1 MPVFMFSGTEGI
13 VNNQPLNFELAAMLK
28 DNIVTLQGLKVN
40 DLINV
45 SGAIN
50 LANYAD
56 MNIGLNINNLNYLD
70 VVRYYPK
77 LDVNLPEFNGLNV
90 FLEYNRDNLQRLR
103 ANVFLSDIDLLAV
116 TPFSLELGM
125 EGPLNN
131 ILVFSTIKNKEQNIV
146 DMTGYVSLLL
156 S

>member
-1 MPVFMFSGTEGI
+1 MFSGTEGI